1 MSSSS
6 FSARFL
12 SALPLL
18 LSFALSFA
26 ASAPVNA
33 QTISDFP
40 DGNGKQF
47 VQQICMQCH
56 EPAFLLRQKRT
67 DTDWKKTVTRMSQK
81 GLGGAVENYDAVAAY
96 MFKNFGKEED
106 TSKVN
111 VNKASA
117 DEIATLGLTK
127 EEAAAV
133 IGYRDKHGDFR
144 EWGDMLVIYGVD
156 GRKIEAA
163 KDKMTF

>member
-1 MSSSS
+1 
-6 FSARFL
+6 
-12 SALPLL
+12 
-18 LSFALSFA
+18 
-26 ASAPVNA
+26 
-33 QTISDFP
+33 
-40 DGNGKQF
+40 
-47 VQQICMQCH
+47 
-56 EPAFLLRQKRT
+56 
-67 DTDWKKTVTRMSQK
+67 
-81 GLGGAVENYDAVAAY
+81 
-96 MFKNFGKEED
+96 MFRNFGREED

-117 DEIATLGLTK
+117 DEIVTLGLTK